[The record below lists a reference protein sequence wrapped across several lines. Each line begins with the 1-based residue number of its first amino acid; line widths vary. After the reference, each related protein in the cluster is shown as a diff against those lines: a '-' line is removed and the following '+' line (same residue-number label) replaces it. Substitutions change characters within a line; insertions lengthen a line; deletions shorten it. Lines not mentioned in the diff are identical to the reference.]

1 MLNPDFELLIKKDDI
16 LIFVETKTDEFDHLD
31 LPDEYT
37 FFAKHRKKVNRKS
50 GGIIIIFKKYLSKYI
65 NFLQSESEYVQWVE
79 ISKRSY
85 KHNNQNDQILIG
97 CIYIPPDLSPSE
109 RWHRSTNRNIHERR
123 QPQNTVLKTIACF
136 VSSISA
142 ESRKKRTH

>member
-1 MLNPDFELLIKKDDI
+1 MN
-16 LIFVETKTDEFDHLD
+16 
-31 LPDEYT
+31 Y
-37 FFAKHRKKVNRKS
+37 
-50 GGIIIIFKKYLSKYI
+50 
-65 NFLQSESEYVQWVE
+65 LQSESKYVQWVE

-123 QPQNTVLKTIACF
+123 QPRNMPF
-136 VSSISA
+136 
-142 ESRKKRTH
+142 